1 MPIKLRSV
9 ALVAVAAVLL
19 LLTYSDILAAKGK
32 KQICITFDELPVAHA
47 FDEPTPG
54 EVLRPIMDALKK
66 HEVKA
71 AGFVVGQNIGTSF
84 DLLGEWL
91 NNGNRIGNET
101 YSFTDLHEVSIE
113 AFIRD
118 LMSGDKELET
128 MLSGFGQKPRFFRYP
143 YLHYGT
149 TIEAQR
155 AVDIYLED
163 HNVQVV
169 HATVVVDDYLYN
181 LSLQKIGGP
190 PDSAQYDE
198 LLNEYVNHVLDQI
211 EATEKLSIKLLGR
224 RCRQIL
230 QLRANR
236 LNALFIDEMLTAIKN
251 LGYEFISLDAALRD
265 EVFEQSHGYFGP
277 RGIGFIQM
285 LEQSNPDLIPAGE

>member
-1 MPIKLRSV
+1 M
-9 ALVAVAAVLL
+9 
-19 LLTYSDILAAKGK
+19 AAKGK

-47 FDEPTPG
+47 FDEPTAG

-71 AGFVVGQNIGTSF
+71 AGFVVGQNIGASF

-128 MLSGFGQKPRFFRYP
+128 MLSGFGQKPRYFRYP

-163 HNVQVV
+163 HNIQVA

-265 EVFEQSHGYFGP
+265 EVFEQAHGYFGP
-277 RGIGFIQM
+277 RGIGYIQM